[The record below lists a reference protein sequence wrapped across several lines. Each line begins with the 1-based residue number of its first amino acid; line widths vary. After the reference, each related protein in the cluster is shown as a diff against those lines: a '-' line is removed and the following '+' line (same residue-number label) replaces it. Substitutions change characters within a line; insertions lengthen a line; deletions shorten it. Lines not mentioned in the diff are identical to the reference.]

1 MAKLMI
7 SEAAREKMQSNGKP
21 YTIYLAC
28 RGGWGGSF
36 VTPAVQAGKP
46 ELEEKYHQKEVDGI
60 TFYIRNEM
68 MDKAYSINWSGF
80 WIFGAL
86 VVKELL

>member
-28 RGGWGGSF
+28 RGG
-36 VTPAVQAGKP
+36 
-46 ELEEKYHQKEVDGI
+46 
-60 TFYIRNEM
+60 
-68 MDKAYSINWSGF
+68 
-80 WIFGAL
+80 
-86 VVKELL
+86 